1 MLSISSRERT
11 VRVAI
16 FGAGKLGIRIVSAL
30 LDGNYDITL
39 VDINEKKLLQ
49 VAQRLDV
56 FTVTGD
62 VKSLELLKSIDAGRY
77 DFIFSCTTSD
87 EVNILSASF
96 SKLLGCK
103 TVAARVRAPEYM
115 NQLDFIREHYHIDM
129 MVNPDFLISS
139 EIYRYL
145 VEKYTLSNG
154 IFTSHRIGLIEIE
167 ARKKPQLIGKNLA
180 EFRTVMPNT
189 LIVGI
194 SRKGKFIIPHGQD
207 TIEAEDLL
215 YLAGERHEIVELGEK
230 YQAHVKRSDINK
242 VMIIGGGKTG
252 YYLARQLSEYGCFVK
267 IIEQSKE
274 RCHYLTNK
282 LTDVMVLNGDGADM
296 KLLEEENIDDMDAFV
311 TATGYDEENLLL
323 SLTAK
328 NHGIEDVISK
338 VSHDSYMSL
347 IEKLNID
354 VVLNPLDITASS
366 ILNRIRGDKRVI
378 SSLLLQ
384 GQAELME
391 VSACEGMN
399 MINIPLKNLHL
410 PDYIILAAINRGN
423 ETIIPD
429 GNTRIQPRDRVIIV
443 CKLSNIGYVE
453 KLFKPN
459 SHLKLFG

>member
-1 MLSISSRERT
+1 MLAFTSREKT
-11 VRVAI
+11 VKVAI
-16 FGAGKLGIRIVSAL
+16 FGAGKLGVRIVSAL
-30 LDGNYDITL
+30 VDGNYDITL
-39 VDINEKKLLQ
+39 VDINEKKLFQL
-49 VAQRLDV
+49 AQQLDV

-62 VKSLELLKSIDAGRY
+62 VKSLEMLKSIDIGRF
-77 DFIFSCTTSD
+77 DFVFSCTSSD

-103 TVAARVRAPEYM
+103 TVSARVRDPEYM
-115 NQLDFIREHYHIDM
+115 SQIDFIREHYHIDM
-129 MVNPDFLISS
+129 MVNPDLLISS

-154 IFTSHRIGLIEIE
+154 IFTSHRIGLIELE
-167 ARKKPQLIGKNLA
+167 ARKKPALIGKSLI
-180 EFRTVMPNT
+180 EFRSAMPNT
-189 LIVGI
+189 IVVGI
-194 SRKGKFIIPHGQD
+194 SRKGKLIIPHGQD
-207 TIEAEDLL
+207 TIQSGDIL
-215 YLAGERHEIVELGEK
+215 YLAGERQEIVEMGEK
-230 YQAHVKRSDINK
+230 YQSRSRRSDVNK

-252 YYLARQLSEYGCFVK
+252 YYLARQLSEYGCAVK
-267 IIEQSKE
+267 VIEQDKE

-282 LTDVMVLNGDGADM
+282 LTNVMVLNGDGADI
-296 KLLEEENIDDMDAFV
+296 KLLDEENIDDMDAFV

-323 SLTAK
+323 ALTAK

-338 VSHDSYMSL
+338 VSHDSYMGL

-366 ILNRIRGDKRVI
+366 ILNRIRGDKKVI

-391 VSACEGMN
+391 VSACEGMS
-399 MINIPLKNLHL
+399 MINVPLKHLRL

-423 ETIIPD
+423 KTIIPD
-429 GNTRIQPRDRVIIV
+429 GNTRIQPKDRVIIV

-459 SHLKLFG
+459 SPLKILG